1 MFKYQ
6 SLSRVTKS
14 FYGVEFEPGSIHD
27 VPGYINDK
35 RFRRLSE
42 EEAKKLG
49 APKQATKSKSAEST
63 ASDSKRSPKKEVETE
78 TTTNKKED
86 NVNG

>member
-1 MFKYQ
+1 MKYQ
-6 SLSRVTKS
+6 SLSLVTKS
-14 FYGVEFEPGSIHD
+14 FYGVKFEPGSIHD

-42 EEAKKLG
+42 EEAKQLT
-49 APKQATKSKSAEST
+49 APKQVTKSKPAEST
-63 ASDSKRSPKKEVETE
+63 TSESKRSPKKEVETE

>member
-1 MFKYQ
+1 MLKYQ
-6 SLSRVTKS
+6 NLSRVTKS
-14 FYGVEFEPGSIHD
+14 FYGVKFEPGSIHD

-35 RFRRLSE
+35 RFRRLRE
-42 EEAKKLG
+42 DEAKQITAAKPV
-49 APKQATKSKSAEST
+49 AKSKPVDSVTSE
-63 ASDSKRSPKKEVETE
+63 SKRSPKREVETE